1 MKQVSAQTVEET
13 WKGMGAFTEEEM
25 FERMGELGE
34 DQPQLLAFMSQFTQD
49 LDEAAEGLAIYLFFV
64 VYRMFRST
72 YGGDMP
78 TVTPDEVIESYEY
91 NEKVLEGLQ
100 DAPGEFWTAT
110 AREEMASQPHVVRYV
125 VEALFEAPEDEELK
139 NSLSEEEEG
148 YIFLLL
154 KTVIDALDKKT
165 EE

>member
-1 MKQVSAQTVEET
+1 MKQIPAEMVERT
-13 WKGMGAFTEEEM
+13 WKDMGAYTEEDM
-25 FERMGELGE
+25 FQQMGELGD
-34 DQPQLLAFMSQFTQD
+34 DQPQLLAFMSQFTEH

-64 VYRMFRST
+64 VYRMFRSAH
-72 YGGDMP
+72 GGEMP
-78 TVTPDEVIESYEY
+78 TVTPDEVIEAYEY
-91 NEKVLEGLQ
+91 NEKVLEGLE
-100 DAPGEFWTAT
+100 DASGDFWTAT

-139 NSLSEEEEG
+139 DSLSEEEEG

>member
-1 MKQVSAQTVEET
+1 MKQIPEET
-13 WKGMGAFTEEEM
+13 VDDTWQDMSGYTEEEM
-25 FERMGELGE
+25 FRQMGELGD
-34 DQPQLLAFMSQFTQD
+34 DQPHLLAFISQFTQD
-49 LDEAAEGLAIYLFFV
+49 LNEAAEGLTIYLFFV

-78 TVTPDEVIESYEY
+78 TVSPDEVIEAYEY
-91 NEKVLEGLQ
+91 NEKVLEGLENASG
-100 DAPGEFWTAT
+100 DFWTAT

-125 VEALFEAPEDEELK
+125 VEALFEAPEDDELK
-139 NSLSEEEEG
+139 DELSEEEEG